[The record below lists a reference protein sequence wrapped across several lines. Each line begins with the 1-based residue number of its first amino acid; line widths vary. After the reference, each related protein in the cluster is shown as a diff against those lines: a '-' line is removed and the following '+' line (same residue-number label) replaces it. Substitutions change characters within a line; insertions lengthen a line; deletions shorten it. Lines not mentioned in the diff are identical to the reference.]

1 METVVAIILFVHLVE
16 DSTLKYILSVFCLLL
31 LFGVSPKGVGAEPLT
46 LEQAVKR
53 ALANYPTLQIQRHA
67 IEEME
72 GHKTTSGLLPNPVI
86 SYYREDLSLGG
97 QETGEWIM
105 DASLPLDFLWTR
117 WSKVNAVG
125 AQINAETA
133 RLTYIQN
140 TVTFEV
146 QKAFV
151 EYYYAIRAYQAWQK
165 ATDLFHQA
173 SRTGGIRHREG
184 DISGYEQQRIALETL
199 RYQKNEA
206 EAEVKLINSR
216 SRLAFLTDPKQS
228 NMKLETI
235 AEFPSSIPDAT
246 FEELLVH
253 ARRNRQDLQVVRAV
267 QRVRQAELD
276 AARRQGLPKTSV
288 SLGYKKQVDG
298 FKGAVV
304 QVNLGLPLFNR
315 NQGQVRSARAGI
327 KQQNLSVSLL
337 EKQVE
342 QDLREAHNRYRLYR
356 NQLEIFEK
364 ANVASI
370 DAMLDIAR
378 FSYTEGEMSL
388 VELLDG
394 VRAYTEAFQTK
405 YDLLLKYQLS
415 IFQLEKATATPVT
428 DF

>member
-1 METVVAIILFVHLVE
+1 M
-16 DSTLKYILSVFCLLL
+16 KYILSVFCLLL
-31 LFGVSPKGVGAEPLT
+31 LFGVSPKGVGAETLT

-53 ALANYPTLQIQRHA
+53 TLANYPTLQIQRHT

-72 GHKTTSGLLPNPVI
+72 GQKTTAGLLPNPVI

-97 QETGEWIM
+97 QEAGEWVM
-105 DASLPLDFLWTR
+105 AASLPLDFLWTR
-117 WSKVNAVG
+117 WSKVNA
-125 AQINAETA
+125 ADARINAETA
-133 RLTYIQN
+133 RLTHIQI
-140 TVTFEV
+140 TVKFEV

-151 EYYYAIRAYQAWQK
+151 EYYYAARTYQAWQE
-165 ATDLFHQA
+165 AADLFRQA
-173 SRTGGIRHREG
+173 SRTGGIRHGEG
-184 DISGYEQQRIALETL
+184 DISGYEHQRIVLETL

-206 EAEVKLINSR
+206 EAEVKLINSQ
-216 SRLAFLTDPKQS
+216 SRVAFLTDPKQS
-228 NMKLETI
+228 NIELEPI
-235 AEFPSSIPDAT
+235 AEFPSSLPDMT
-246 FEELLVH
+246 FEELLDR
-253 ARRNRQDLQVVRAV
+253 ARRNRPDLQVSRAV

-288 SLGYKKQVDG
+288 FLGYKKQVNN

-315 NQGQVRSARAGI
+315 NQGQARSARAGI
-327 KQQNLSVSLL
+327 KQQNLSASLL

-342 QDLREAHNRYRLYR
+342 QDLKEAYNRYRLYR
-356 NQLEIFEK
+356 NQFEIFEK

-370 DAMLDIAR
+370 NAMLDIAR

-394 VRAYTEAFQTK
+394 VRAYTEAFQTR

-415 IFQLEKATATPVT
+415 IFELEKATATPVT